1 MATKNKNTKV
11 ITGKVRLSYAHVWEP
26 VSINGGEEK
35 YSVSLIIPKSDTK
48 TVKDIQAAVDAA
60 IDAGLGCATAML
72 SVPMTKTTRMHTSS
86 MQTRGRLRRS

>member
-1 MATKNKNTKV
+1 MTMKNNNTKV

-48 TVKDIQAAVDAA
+48 TIKDIQAEQRSDQAA
-60 IDAGLGCATAML
+60 AA
-72 SVPMTKTTRMHTSS
+72 
-86 MQTRGRLRRS
+86 RRRC